1 MFMWKKKPT
10 HVRSH
15 EPLDTTYSTIK
26 GLLDDL
32 IESDDFISYRYG
44 PDEAY
49 RLSYFQPL
57 IDAAQLERHVLPSI
71 AQKVEPL
78 EKLKETIS
86 IQNCQVH
93 HQVKEVQ
100 NKVMQGFGMITNKD
114 NPTQALL
121 IPLVRSEGRAVS
133 QPEVEFSVLG
143 PKEAFVESIDTNLLL
158 IRKRLPIPQVKI
170 KEIRVGSLTK
180 TRVTVMYID
189 GIADEENVNTVT
201 QRIKDIHYDEIVD
214 SSYLIQMISDNPKS
228 IFPQLVSSERPDRIT
243 GELGEGKVIVLVD
256 GSPNVISGPTT
267 LIEFFSAFEDYFMN
281 WTIASAMRLIRL
293 FAVFFSV
300 LSSPLYVAILTYHYE
315 LIPMDLLATLIS
327 SRRDIPFPP
336 ILEAIILELAIELL
350 REAGARLPTKVGQ
363 TIGIVG
369 GIVIG
374 TAAVEAGITSN
385 VLLIVVAL
393 SALAS
398 FTTPIY
404 EMSNTIRLVRFPF
417 LLMAQFLGLLG
428 VFISGIFV
436 LGHLLRLTSL
446 GRPYLAPVFPF
457 RFKELKDTFIRLS
470 FRYQQ
475 SRPVQM
481 RPEDS
486 VRSQPTPSKKGDD

>member
-1 MFMWKKKPT
+1 MKKKST
-10 HVRSH
+10 RVRSN

-26 GLLDDL
+26 ELMDALN
-32 IESDDFISYRYG
+32 ESDDFTTNGYG
-44 PDEAY
+44 PKEMY
-49 RLSYFQPL
+49 QLSYFHPL
-57 IDAAQLERHVLPSI
+57 VDAGQVKQHLLPNLTKPIKSLEDLKDSI
-71 AQKVEPL
+71 P
-78 EKLKETIS
+78 
-86 IQNCQVH
+86 IQNCRVH
-93 HQVKEVQ
+93 NEVKDVQ
-100 NKVMQGFGMITNKD
+100 NKVMQGFGMITNNDKP
-114 NPTQALL
+114 NQALL
-121 IPLVRSEGRAVS
+121 VPLVRSEGRSIS

-158 IRKRLPIPQVKI
+158 LRRRLPIPQVKI
-170 KEIRVGSLTK
+170 KEIRVGSLTQ
-180 TRVTVMYID
+180 TRVAVMYID
-189 GIADEENVNTVT
+189 GIADQENVNTVT
-201 QRIKDIHYDEIVD
+201 QRIKDIDYDEIID

-228 IFPQLVSSERPDRIT
+228 IFPQLVSSERPDRIS

-336 ILEAIILELAIELL
+336 IMEAIILELAIELL

-404 EMSNTIRLVRFPF
+404 DMSNTIRLLRFPF
-417 LLMAQFLGLLG
+417 LLLAQFLGLIG
-428 VFISGIFV
+428 VFISAIFV

-446 GRPYLAPVFPF
+446 GRPYLAPIFPF
-457 RFKELKDTFIRLS
+457 RYKELKDTFIRLS

-475 SRPVQM
+475 KRPIQM

-486 VRSQPTPSKKGDD
+486 LRAQSNATKKGDD